1 MILMILIQ
9 SKIKEKMN
17 PQFCINI
24 IQAMI
29 AYVVYQKQYQSN
41 LLIKFLKKYLFLIE
55 VNL

>member
-1 MILMILIQ
+1 MILMIFIQ
-9 SKIKEKMN
+9 SKIKDKMN

-41 LLIKFLKKYLFLIE
+41 LLIKFLKKYLFLNE